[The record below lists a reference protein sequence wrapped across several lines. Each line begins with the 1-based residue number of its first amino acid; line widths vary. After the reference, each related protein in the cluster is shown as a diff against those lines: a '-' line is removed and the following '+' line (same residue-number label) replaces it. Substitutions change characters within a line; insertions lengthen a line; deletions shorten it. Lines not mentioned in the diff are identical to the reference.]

1 MASVIKYKL
10 TLSEDQAKVV
20 AKACEFYA
28 RIGYG
33 QYSEILWNF
42 MDFTADDAHER
53 RDEAERLLFEARA
66 QIYPEIG
73 KLLGASYGIGRND
86 EWDRS
91 YDVYQVL
98 RYAFEKENDK
108 LPFRHE
114 PFAFLNEELATV
126 EVERWK

>member
-1 MASVIKYKL
+1 MTKQYKL
-10 TLSEDQAKVV
+10 TLSEAQAKVV

-42 MDFTADDAHER
+42 MDLSGDDDYER

-66 QIYPEIG
+66 QIYPDLG
-73 KLLGASYGIGRND
+73 KARGASYGIGRND

-98 RYAFEKENDK
+98 RYAFEKENGK

-114 PFAFLNEELATV
+114 PFTLLNEAFAKC
-126 EVERWK
+126 EVES

>member
-1 MASVIKYKL
+1 MSKQYKL
-10 TLSEDQAKVV
+10 TLSEAQAKIVG
-20 AKACEFYA
+20 KACEFYA

-66 QIYPEIG
+66 QIYPDLG
-73 KLLGASYGIGRND
+73 KMRGASYGIGRND
-86 EWDRS
+86 ELDRS

-108 LPFRHE
+108 LTFRHE
-114 PFAFLNEELATV
+114 PFTLLNEEFAMV
-126 EVERWK
+126 EVEET

>member
-1 MASVIKYKL
+1 MTKRYKL
-10 TLSEDQAKVV
+10 TLSESQAKVV

-42 MDFTADDAHER
+42 MDLKNDDAIER

-66 QIYPEIG
+66 KIYPELG
-73 KLLGASYGIGRND
+73 THRGASYGLGRND

-114 PFAFLNEELATV
+114 PFTLLKEAFATV
-126 EVERWK
+126 EVEET

>member
-1 MASVIKYKL
+1 MSKQYKL
-10 TLSEDQAKVV
+10 TLSEAQAKVV

-42 MDFTADDAHER
+42 MDLKNDDDVER

-66 QIYPEIG
+66 QIYPNLG
-73 KLLGASYGIGRND
+73 KQRGASYGIGRND

-98 RYAFEKENDK
+98 RYAFEKKNDK

-114 PFAFLNEELATV
+114 PFTLLNEALAKC
-126 EVERWK
+126 EVEG

>member
-1 MASVIKYKL
+1 MTKQYKL
-10 TLSEDQAKVV
+10 TLSETQARVV

-42 MDFTADDAHER
+42 MDMKNDDAIER

-66 QIYPEIG
+66 QIYPDLGEMR
-73 KLLGASYGIGRND
+73 GASYGIGRND

-108 LPFRHE
+108 LPFLHE
-114 PFAFLNEELATV
+114 PFTLLNETLAKC
-126 EVERWK
+126 EVEEK

>member
-1 MASVIKYKL
+1 MSKQYKL
-10 TLSEDQAKVV
+10 ALSEAQARVV

-42 MDFTADDAHER
+42 MDLKNDDAIER

-66 QIYPEIG
+66 QIYPELG
-73 KLLGASYGIGRND
+73 KLRGASYGIGRND

-98 RYAFEKENDK
+98 RYAFEKENGK

-114 PFAFLNEELATV
+114 PFTLLKEEFATV
-126 EVERWK
+126 EVEDKP